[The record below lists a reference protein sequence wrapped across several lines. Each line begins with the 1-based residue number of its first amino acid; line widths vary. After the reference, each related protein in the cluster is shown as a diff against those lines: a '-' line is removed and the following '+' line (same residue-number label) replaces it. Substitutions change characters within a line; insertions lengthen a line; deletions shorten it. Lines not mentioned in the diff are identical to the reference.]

1 MNQLT
6 KLFDGQELRIAGDE
20 LNPLFLLKDVCSIL
34 GLEQVAGVKRRLDD
48 DVISN
53 HPIQDA
59 LGRTQQATFVN
70 EDGLYDVVLESRKP
84 EAKSFRKW
92 ITSEV
97 IPSIRKTGSY
107 QMERPKSQAEL
118 IAMIAQHNVDQ
129 ERRITVVEEK
139 QDNIVSILSM
149 DITKWR
155 DEVNKIINSIAMKLG
170 GGKYFSEIRN
180 ESYELLESRAG
191 CNLDIRLQ
199 NRKSKMALRGSS
211 KTAINKVTKLEIVS
225 EDKKLI
231 SVYFTVIKEMAV
243 KYQLNLSKYQLTEVV
258 GE

>member
-6 KLFDGQELRIAGDE
+6 KMFEGQELRIAGDE

-53 HPIQDA
+53 HPIRDA

-97 IPSIRKTGSY
+97 IPSIRKTGGY
-107 QMERPKSQAEL
+107 QLQPKSQAEL
-118 IAMIAQHNVDQ
+118 TAMIAQQAVDQ

-139 QDNIVSILSM
+139 QDNIVSILSL

-155 DEVNKIINSIAMKLG
+155 DEVNRIINSIAMKLG
-170 GGKYFSEIRN
+170 GGAYYSEIRN

-211 KTAINKVTKLEIVS
+211 KTAINKITKLEIIS

-243 KYQLNLSKYQLTEVV
+243 KYQLNLSKYQLTEAA
-258 GE
+258 E